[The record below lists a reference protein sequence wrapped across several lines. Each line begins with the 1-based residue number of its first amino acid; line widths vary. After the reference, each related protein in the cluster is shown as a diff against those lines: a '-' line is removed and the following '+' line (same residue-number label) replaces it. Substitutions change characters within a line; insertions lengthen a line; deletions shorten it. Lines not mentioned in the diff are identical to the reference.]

1 MKINS
6 AILVL
11 FLSLASSVEGVQR
24 YYSQNHRATYSP
36 ISFAE
41 AAADAKQRAG
51 SDSFAW

>member
-6 AILVL
+6 AILAL
-11 FLSLASSVEGVQR
+11 FLSLATSVESIQR
-24 YYSQNHRATYSP
+24 YYPQNHRAAYSP

>member
-6 AILVL
+6 SILAL
-11 FLSLASSVEGVQR
+11 FLSLASSVDSR
-24 YYSQNHRATYSP
+24 YFSQNHRATYSP

-51 SDSFAW
+51 SDSFAFN